1 MSTQTRRRQV
11 EEVVLKVSA
20 RSALGHKC
28 KALRR
33 EGITPVHLFG
43 HGIES
48 LALQC
53 DTSELRRTLSQA
65 GKTTLINL
73 KIDKSKTPRKV
84 LLRGLQRRS
93 GDLLHVDFYQVKLTE
108 KIAVEVPIALVG
120 EAPAVKS
127 HDAMVL
133 QDLSSITVECLPTEI
148 PDNIEVDLSTLE
160 ELGQAVLV
168 KDITLGEGIAVIT
181 DPEQM
186 IVKASSKVI
195 EVIEKPEVE
204 EVAAEEE
211 MAEVKPEEV
220 AEAAPEAEGE
230 QASSQD

>member
-1 MSTQTRRRQV
+1 M
-11 EEVVLKVSA
+11 EEVVLKASP

-53 DTSELRRTLSQA
+53 DTAELRRTLARA
-65 GKTTLINL
+65 GKTTLISL

-84 LLRGLQRRS
+84 LLRELQRRS
-93 GDLLHVDFYQVKLTE
+93 GDLLHADFYQVKLTE
-108 KIAVEVPIALVG
+108 KITVEVPINLAG

-127 HDAMVL
+127 HDAMIL
-133 QDLSSITVECLPTEI
+133 QDLSSLTIQCLPTEI
-148 PDNIEVDLSTLE
+148 PDSIEIDVSILE
-160 ELGQAVLV
+160 ELGQAILV
-168 KDITLGEGIAVIT
+168 KDISLGEGIATIT

-186 IVKASSKVI
+186 IVKASSRVI
-195 EVIEKPEVE
+195 EVIEKPAVE
-204 EVAAEEE
+204 EVAVEEE
-211 MAEVKPEEV
+211 VAEVKPEEV

>member
-1 MSTQTRRRQV
+1 M
-11 EEVVLKVSA
+11 EEVVLKA
-20 RSALGHKC
+20 APRSALGHKC

-33 EGITPVHLFG
+33 EGITPVHVFG

-53 DTSELRRTLSQA
+53 DTAELRRALARA
-65 GKTTLINL
+65 GKTTLISL

-93 GDLLHVDFYQVKLTE
+93 GDLLHVDLYQVKLTE
-108 KIAVEVPIALVG
+108 RVAVEVPITLVG

-133 QDLSSITVECLPTEI
+133 QDLSSVTVECLPTEI
-148 PDNIEVDLSTLE
+148 PETIEVDLSTLE
-160 ELGQAVLV
+160 ELGQAILV
-168 KDITLGEGIAVIT
+168 KDITLGEGIAAIT

-186 IVKASSKVI
+186 IVKASSKAGG
-195 EVIEKPEVE
+195 EV
-204 EVAAEEE
+204 
-211 MAEVKPEEV
+211 AEVKAEETV
-220 AEAAPEAEGE
+220 ETPQQANKE
-230 QASSQD
+230 QASHQD